1 MKNIYSIITA
11 IALSAAF
18 FFGVVDA
25 EAASRGE
32 KTFGVRTGYVSRNK
46 SADAG
51 LFFQYT
57 FSEHFRLQ
65 PAADIVFRHDDRDAF
80 MIDLN
85 AQVPFAMSTPNF
97 SLYPFAGLNYSSW
110 NYHSPMQ
117 DTEDRFSDDVT
128 TRKNR
133 FGVNLGAGFD
143 LKLSETLKLNLEA
156 GYTLVKSN
164 SALRILVGIGYVF

>member
-1 MKNIYSIITA
+1 MKNLVNIVLTA
-11 IALSAAF
+11 ALSAIF
-18 FFGVVDA
+18 FLSSPDA
-25 EAASRGE
+25 TAAERGE

-65 PAADIVFRHDDRDAF
+65 PAADIVFRHEDRDAF

-85 AQVPFAMSTPNF
+85 AQVPFAMSTANF

-110 NYHSPMQ
+110 NYHYPA
-117 DTEDRFSDDVT
+117 EIGGDRFSDDVT
-128 TRKNR
+128 SRKNR
-133 FGVNLGAGFD
+133 FGVNIGAGFD
-143 LKLSETLKLNLEA
+143 LKLSETLKINLEA

-164 SALRILVGIGYVF
+164 NALRILVGIGYVF